1 MPDED
6 RSNIKQPTPSKH
18 SNLNEISK
26 PLWIKTSNDFIS
38 LIKDFN
44 DYLDNKD
51 YQTKVGDN
59 NYNLKNAEKYF
70 LEIFTKKISKD
81 EALKQYNELI
91 KPDVDAL
98 KHAKGK
104 SKNKRNNFLN
114 ILNIIESSLFD
125 GVYCHYKGV
134 PKKQSMKKVLLREQ
148 NYQDK
153 DWMNFKKQKKT

>member
-59 NYNLKNAEKYF
+59 NYNLKNAEKYL
-70 LEIFTKKISKD
+70 LEIITKKISKD
-81 EALKQYNELI
+81 EALKTQT
-91 KPDVDAL
+91 VQRF
-98 KHAKGK
+98 
-104 SKNKRNNFLN
+104 NK
-114 ILNIIESSLFD
+114 
-125 GVYCHYKGV
+125 
-134 PKKQSMKKVLLREQ
+134 
-148 NYQDK
+148 
-153 DWMNFKKQKKT
+153 T